1 MRMSDDISF
10 RKTGRD
16 YHNISNEMLINN
28 ITFQKE
34 TKEIALNTPP
44 DLRDKMES
52 IEAGAMGFKIKDGVL
67 VNIANEPLNATE
79 KRQLK
84 EATDKRMFEV
94 SPFLQEQ
101 GLRYVNGK
109 IELKSFDA
117 TVKDAKT
124 RITVNNDGAGAY
136 RSMELVD

>member
-10 RKTGRD
+10 RKSGRD
-16 YHNISNEMLINN
+16 YHNITNEMLIND

-44 DLRDKMES
+44 NLRDKMES
-52 IEAGAMGFKIKDGVL
+52 IEAGAMGFRIKDGVL

-79 KRQLK
+79 EKQLK

-124 RITVNNDGAGAY
+124 RITVKNDGAGAY

>member
-16 YHNISNEMLINN
+16 YHNISNEMLIND

-34 TKEIALNTPP
+34 TKEIALNAPP